1 MGERSELIKRLS
13 EEDRPVIGVTS
24 PAEVRK
30 GMTEAIRL
38 LDLRESVLSSDE
50 VLAAIADPTAGGT
63 AMFIG
68 TVRNHDH
75 DRPVDEL
82 RYEAHPDALR
92 HLRKVAER
100 IAKDPAVTA
109 LAAVH
114 RTGSLAIGDAAVIVA
129 VAASHRDVAFAA
141 CRRLIDELK
150 AEVPI
155 WKHQHFTD
163 GASEW
168 VGAC

>member
-1 MGERSELIKRLS
+1 
-13 EEDRPVIGVTS
+13 
-24 PAEVRK
+24 
-30 GMTEAIRL
+30 MTEAIKL
-38 LDLRESVLSSDE
+38 LDIRDSVLSSDE

-63 AMFIG
+63 ALFIG

-75 DRPVDEL
+75 ERPVDEL
-82 RYEAHPDALR
+82 RYEAHPEALQ
-92 HLRKVAER
+92 HLREVAER
-100 IAKDPAVTA
+100 VAADPFVTA

-114 RTGSLAIGDAAVIVA
+114 RTGELTVGDAAVIVA
-129 VAASHRDVAFAA
+129 VAASHRDAAFAA

-163 GASEW
+163 GTSEW
-168 VGAC
+168 VGAS

>member
-1 MGERSELIKRLS
+1 
-13 EEDRPVIGVTS
+13 
-24 PAEVRK
+24 
-30 GMTEAIRL
+30 MTDAIRL
-38 LDLRESVLSSDE
+38 LDIRDSALSSDE
-50 VLAAIADPTAGGT
+50 VLAAIADPSAGGT
-63 AMFIG
+63 ALFIG

-82 RYEAHPDALR
+82 SYEAHPDALE
-92 HLRKVAER
+92 HLRAVAMR
-100 IAKDPAVTA
+100 ICADPAVTA

-114 RTGSLAIGDAAVIVA
+114 RIGALTIGDAAVIVG
-129 VAASHRDVAFAA
+129 VAAAHREVAFAA
-141 CRRLIDELK
+141 CRRLIDDLK

-168 VGAC
+168 VGTC

>member
-1 MGERSELIKRLS
+1 
-13 EEDRPVIGVTS
+13 
-24 PAEVRK
+24 
-30 GMTEAIRL
+30 MTEAIRL
-38 LDLRESVLSSDE
+38 LDIRESPLSSDE
-50 VLAAIADPTAGGT
+50 LLAAIADPSAGGT
-63 AMFIG
+63 ALFIG
-68 TVRNHDH
+68 TVRNHDD

-82 RYEAHPDALR
+82 TYEAHPDALE

-100 IAKDPAVTA
+100 ICADPAVTA

-114 RTGSLAIGDAAVIVA
+114 RTGALAIGDAAVIVA
-129 VAASHRDVAFAA
+129 VAAAHRDVAFAA
-141 CRRLIDELK
+141 CRRLIDDLK

-168 VGAC
+168 VGTC